1 MFSSYSPLNKYTNEF
16 RTLHWNQFEVILSSA
31 IQTFCQAS
39 SLKMAQN
46 HLQACTFDVQ
56 TPTVNILSEKAKKI
70 EGEEKN

>member
-1 MFSSYSPLNKYTNEF
+1 
-16 RTLHWNQFEVILSSA
+16 
-31 IQTFCQAS
+31 
-39 SLKMAQN
+39 MAQN